1 MPNPSNK
8 QELLAAMA
16 DSYAKLNEQIAKM
29 SEEAISAPFD
39 FAADP
44 KKCGVRWQYD
54 RSLRDLLIH
63 LYEWQ
68 VLMREFVNNFRE
80 GHPRDYLPDEYRKN
94 YHEMDKMLVEKHQN
108 TPLEEAKR
116 LLRETHEEMLRL
128 AESFNEE
135 ELFTKGYYK
144 NTYTTDMAAYFV
156 SLRAGGEV
164 VEDTSEKLQEITWA
178 QLRHTNSTPSS
189 CKTKTWMLPT
199 WRCLS
204 TSRHCSA
211 KAVCRSTP
219 LLTVCHTTDRLLRW
233 ARLASSSA

>member
-1 MPNPSNK
+1 MANPTNK

-16 DSYAKLNEQIAKM
+16 DGYAKLNEQIAKM
-29 SEEAISAPFD
+29 SEDAIATPFD

-54 RSLRDLLIH
+54 RCLRDLLIH

-68 VLMREFVNNFRE
+68 VLMREFVNNIRE

-108 TPLEEAKR
+108 TTLEEAKR
-116 LLRETHEEMLRL
+116 LLQETHEEMLRL
-128 AESFNEE
+128 AESFTEE

-156 SLRAGGEV
+156 SV
-164 VEDTSEKLQEITWA
+164 TSSPYGQAMKL
-178 QLRHTNSTPSS
+178 L
-189 CKTKTWMLPT
+189 KTHQKNLKT
-199 WRCLS
+199 
-204 TSRHCSA
+204 A
-211 KAVCRSTP
+211 N
-219 LLTVCHTTDRLLRW
+219 
-233 ARLASSSA
+233 